1 MKVFD
6 IYNDI
11 ELTTKAKDLYK
22 EERESHKVL
31 NGWFL
36 SKEIVTDF
44 DLKTKETN
52 LEIKASLELEEVIE
66 KLPLSISDNQIFV
79 GTQRDAFAASY
90 ALINPAF
97 KVETFKGYCDPLEVY
112 DYATP
117 TKEVDEE
124 RIKKQRDAASKSPYV
139 KALNEVYGKY
149 EEYTGEVAFFIEQ
162 VTGHMIPDFR
172 YALKHGIKGLIT
184 RIDERLDND
193 NLNEKKKSNL
203 IAMKRSLNCCLKLAK
218 RYQKIAL
225 EQLPYKD
232 RKRQN
237 ELAFIIETLNNVP
250 YNGAKTLYEAMQ
262 SYLLLWQVMCIEQS
276 PNPFAFSV
284 GNIDRVFEPYREHDN
299 LSRKEAAALFKHFL
313 VFFNVGERSWAI
325 SQNVLIS
332 GKDKYDN
339 DLTNEMS
346 YAILDAYY
354 DMNLPQPILSIKLHK
369 NTPEKLYSELGRF
382 FFTPGSLTP
391 SIFNDD
397 SLFETLKEKGI
408 DEDDLADYSV
418 AGCQEPLIMGKENAN
433 TTNSWL
439 NMGKI
444 LELTL
449 SGGKSFITNEEI
461 GPQTNYEPIYI
472 LKNIRELFYKN
483 LKWFSKKMA
492 EAANGA
498 SKALSLLPVPFLSCF
513 EGGIDSAIDVRD
525 TNEQGTKY
533 NGSGCLIH
541 GLSVVADSFIA
552 IDHLLKERPNDAKN
566 LIEACKANFKGYEEL
581 QEYLKSCPKF
591 GNNIPEVD
599 DEAADIVN
607 KASDIV
613 LSLKN
618 YLGNPF
624 NPDWSSPST
633 HLTYGYW
640 VGATPDGRGA
650 REQLGYGIDPL
661 FSTAGNGLGFRTL
674 STMKLP
680 FCKMNGGCASH
691 FGIDPKYFTKDTY
704 EEKGIEFYNRVIK
717 PLFFNSENKS
727 RAPFYLYVNVTTAET
742 LKKVL
747 ANPKKYAPNGVYI
760 MRIHGTF
767 VNFLDLSPEI
777 QKDIILRLDPNSTFC

>member
-339 DLTNEMS
+339 DW
-346 YAILDAYY
+346 
-354 DMNLPQPILSIKLHK
+354 
-369 NTPEKLYSELGRF
+369 G
-382 FFTPGSLTP
+382 
-391 SIFNDD
+391 
-397 SLFETLKEKGI
+397 
-408 DEDDLADYSV
+408 
-418 AGCQEPLIMGKENAN
+418 
-433 TTNSWL
+433 
-439 NMGKI
+439 
-444 LELTL
+444 
-449 SGGKSFITNEEI
+449 
-461 GPQTNYEPIYI
+461 YI
-472 LKNIRELFYKN
+472 R
-483 LKWFSKKMA
+483 
-492 EAANGA
+492 
-498 SKALSLLPVPFLSCF
+498 
-513 EGGIDSAIDVRD
+513 
-525 TNEQGTKY
+525 
-533 NGSGCLIH
+533 
-541 GLSVVADSFIA
+541 
-552 IDHLLKERPNDAKN
+552 
-566 LIEACKANFKGYEEL
+566 
-581 QEYLKSCPKF
+581 
-591 GNNIPEVD
+591 
-599 DEAADIVN
+599 
-607 KASDIV
+607 
-613 LSLKN
+613 
-618 YLGNPF
+618 
-624 NPDWSSPST
+624 
-633 HLTYGYW
+633 
-640 VGATPDGRGA
+640 
-650 REQLGYGIDPL
+650 
-661 FSTAGNGLGFRTL
+661 
-674 STMKLP
+674 
-680 FCKMNGGCASH
+680 
-691 FGIDPKYFTKDTY
+691 
-704 EEKGIEFYNRVIK
+704 
-717 PLFFNSENKS
+717 
-727 RAPFYLYVNVTTAET
+727 
-742 LKKVL
+742 
-747 ANPKKYAPNGVYI
+747 
-760 MRIHGTF
+760 
-767 VNFLDLSPEI
+767 
-777 QKDIILRLDPNSTFC
+777 